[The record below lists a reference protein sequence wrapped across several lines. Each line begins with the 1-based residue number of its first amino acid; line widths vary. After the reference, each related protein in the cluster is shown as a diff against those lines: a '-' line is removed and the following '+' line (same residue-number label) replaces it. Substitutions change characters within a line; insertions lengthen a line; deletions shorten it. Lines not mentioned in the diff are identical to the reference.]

1 MSSRPGTN
9 AHTEAVPPAM
19 VTSSTIPAM
28 VSGNP
33 VMIRVRW
40 ANRRAS
46 RPAARDATSRPPV
59 SAVKMTPV
67 WIAS

>member
-1 MSSRPGTN
+1 
-9 AHTEAVPPAM
+9 M

-33 VMIRVRW
+33 VRIRVRW

-46 RPAARDATSRPPV
+46 RPAASDATSRPPV